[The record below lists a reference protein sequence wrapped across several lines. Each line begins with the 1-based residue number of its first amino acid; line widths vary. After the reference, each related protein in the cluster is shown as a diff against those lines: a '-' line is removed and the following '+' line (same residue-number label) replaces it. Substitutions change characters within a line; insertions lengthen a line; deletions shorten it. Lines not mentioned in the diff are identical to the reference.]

1 MTNKTF
7 GFVKNLRIPLI
18 IYAVVIC
25 AALIVG
31 IVFGVGL
38 DINFKGG
45 SRLTYTYTGEIKTA
59 DAEKI
64 IEKAL
69 DGKDV
74 SVSESSSMSG
84 DTTKLVVTLVGDEAL
99 STEAQQKIL
108 TELQKEYKDN
118 NVALGEAQ
126 TVNPTLAGSF
136 FAKALFAV
144 ALAAALVVVYVGIRF
159 RRIGGVSAGITAL
172 AALVLDV
179 AVAFSACILFR
190 LQIDSNFM
198 AVILTLLGYSLNDTI
213 VIYDRIRE
221 NKKSISGGDL
231 ATIVDT
237 SITQVMRRTIFTTI
251 TTFVAVLTVI
261 VVSEICGLTS
271 LRTFAIPMAFGIVSG
286 CVSSMCVSG
295 PLWVKWCN
303 YAAAHTKKDK
313 KKNNKKKKK

>member
-1 MTNKTF
+1 MTNKSF
-7 GFVKNLRIPLI
+7 HFVKNLRIPLI
-18 IYAVVIC
+18 AYAVIIC

-31 IVFGVGL
+31 IVFGVNL

-45 SRLTYTYTGEIKTA
+45 SRLTYTYTGEVKVA
-59 DAEKI
+59 DVEKL
-64 IEKAL
+64 IEKTL

-74 SVSESSSMSG
+74 TVSESSSMTG
-84 DTTKLVVTLVGDEAL
+84 DSTKLVVTLVGDEAL

-108 TELQKEYKDN
+108 TALQKDYKDN
-118 NVALGEAQ
+118 KIELGEAQ
-126 TVNPTLAGSF
+126 TVSPTLAGSF

-144 ALAAALVVVYVGIRF
+144 ALAAALVVVYVGFRF
-159 RRIGGVSAGITAL
+159 KRIGGVSAAVTAL

-179 AVAFSACILFR
+179 LVAFAVCAIFR

-198 AVILTLLGYSLNDTI
+198 AVILMLLGYSLNDTI

-221 NKKSISGGDL
+221 NKRSMSSRDL
-231 ATIVDT
+231 ETIVDT
-237 SITQVMRRTIFTTI
+237 SITQVMRRTIFTTV
-251 TTFVAVLTVI
+251 TTFVAVVTVI
-261 VVSEICGLTS
+261 VVSEICGLTT

-303 YAAAHTKKDK
+303 FVASRKK
-313 KKNNKKKKK
+313 

>member
-18 IYAVVIC
+18 VYAVVIC

-118 NVALGEAQ
+118 KVALGEAQ

-295 PLWVKWCN
+295 PLWVRWCN
-303 YAAAHTKKDK
+303 FTAARAKKG
-313 KKNNKKKKK
+313 KKKKR